1 MLKYLVA
8 IGAGFHCNFDEND
21 EKRNLQKN
29 CVCVIQG
36 ISDWSKALHAFLYN
50 WQIAGATVVI
60 W

>member
-1 MLKYLVA
+1 MSLLDLGAYMLKYLVA

-36 ISDWSKALHAFLYN
+36 ISDWSKALHAFL
-50 WQIAGATVVI
+50 
-60 W
+60 